1 MKRIR
6 FLGRAR
12 SAALLLAVIT
22 SALALSCST
31 LGTDLHEGR
40 AFASPEAAGEA
51 LIAAL
56 KSGDEDAAEA
66 ILGHGS
72 EALIRSGDAVM
83 DRNQNARFVALYDA
97 RHSWID
103 WAPGVAVL
111 EAGENAWPFPIPL
124 VESKG
129 SWWGRRG
136 GWRFDTP
143 EGAGEILNRRIGRNE
158 LNTIQACLAFADA
171 QRDYYA
177 RNPQESAVPAYA
189 RFILSSEDKKDGL
202 YWPTSTDEA
211 PSPLGPLYA
220 AARNEGYTPAQGA
233 GKPFEGYFYRVL
245 DAQGASAPGGAY
257 GYIEDGAMTRGFA
270 MVASPAKYG
279 ASGVMSFL
287 VNQLGLVYEKDLGPE
302 TEKIAVSM
310 ETFDPDDS
318 WALVPAAALALPGD

>member
-1 MKRIR
+1 MKRIESGR
-6 FLGRAR
+6 RAR
-12 SAALLLAVIT
+12 RAALLLAGAA

-31 LGTDLHEGR
+31 LGTDLDGGR
-40 AFASPEAAGEA
+40 PFASPEAAGEA
-51 LIAAL
+51 LVAAL
-56 KSGDEDAAEA
+56 KSDDEGAVEA

-72 EALIRSGDAVM
+72 EALTTSGDPVM

-129 SWWGRRG
+129 NWWGRRG

-158 LNTIQACLAFADA
+158 LNTIQACLAFVDA
-171 QRDYYA
+171 EREYYA
-177 RNPQESAVPAYA
+177 RNPQGSAVPAYA
-189 RFILSSEDKKDGL
+189 RFILSSEGEKDGL
-202 YWPTSTDEA
+202 YWPTSGDEA

-220 AARNEGYTPAQGA
+220 AARDEGYTPAQGA

-257 GYIEDGAMTRGFA
+257 GYIEEGAMTRGFA

-287 VNQLGLVYEKDLGPE
+287 VNQLGLVYQKDLGPE

-310 ETFDPDDS
+310 ETFDPDES